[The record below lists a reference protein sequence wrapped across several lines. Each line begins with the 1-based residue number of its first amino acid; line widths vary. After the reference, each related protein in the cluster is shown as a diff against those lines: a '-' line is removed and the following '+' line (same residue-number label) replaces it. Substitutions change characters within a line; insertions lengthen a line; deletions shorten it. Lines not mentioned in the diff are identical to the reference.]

1 MNSEQLYDVRWTAA
15 SQGEQ
20 QMEERHNRHRQKSL
34 DVIVGTD
41 LSDCEI
47 PDFGCN
53 QGGFLRFLHSQRPI
67 KSGLGVDLARKS
79 IEMATTQ
86 AHMFRFVAP

>member
-1 MNSEQLYDVRWTAA
+1 
-15 SQGEQ
+15 
-20 QMEERHNRHRQKSL
+20 MEDRHNHHWQKSL
-34 DVIVGTD
+34 DVIVETD

-53 QGGFLRFLHSQRPI
+53 EGGFLRFLHSQRPF

-79 IEMATTQ
+79 IEIANTQ
-86 AHMFRFVAP
+86 AYMFRFAAP